1 MRWLL
6 KHCELQPHHKYQLEV
21 VLLFVFGFF
30 LYIPYH
36 LLLDELQLETQTWQW
51 YFFWPWMIFYVLYTF
66 NTRRKIKPSERIA
79 PLKRPIGHW
88 VLLGVALTALHLEPG
103 DLRQLQ
109 SLDLMFAVFS
119 LFLAD
124 SYWDFTNIRNTKTT
138 KIRTRV

>member
-1 MRWLL
+1 MRWSLR
-6 KHCELQPHHKYQLEV
+6 HYELQPHHKYQLEV

-36 LLLDELQLETQTWQW
+36 LLMEELGLELTVWQW
-51 YFFWPWMIFYVLYTF
+51 YFFWPWMTFYALYTF
-66 NTRRKIKPSERIA
+66 NTRRKIKARERIN

-88 VLLGVALTALHLEPG
+88 VLLGIALTALHLQPG
-103 DLRQLQ
+103 DLEQLQ

-124 SYWDFTNIRNTKTT
+124 SYWDFTNIRNTKAA
-138 KIRTRV
+138 KVRNKN